1 MKSYIF
7 NTLRTGNN
15 PFLKKTKQL
24 LLKAQ
29 KQRINFRHALAQKIP
44 QIIKPNIEIVTIA
57 LTSKC
62 NLGCQGCSYGKDFM
76 PLEYLTLSQVKELLD
91 DMKTMGLD
99 HVWFYGGEPI
109 MINNSDLLEMVAYA
123 TKLGLIS
130 TLGTNAVLLTPKVM
144 DGLYE
149 AGLRRIAV
157 GLYGVEDDY
166 NAYVQRDTAFS
177 QLDENLAYIKKT
189 YPSISISL
197 GWLLMKPT
205 CTEEAVEELISF
217 SKKHSLRFSINLV
230 HYDFPY
236 FTDGIKDDI
245 QLYEEDLPMI
255 HKVRDKFIAFKKEH
269 PELISSSLTSLNAMS
284 DWLIKKETID
294 IPCYRYNYLWI
305 AANGE
310 VRVCQKA
317 ALLGNV
323 NEKRLIDILNTNEHI
338 QSTRDCFNLKC
349 TGCHVGWE
357 KRTTTTP
364 QSRKKYAIA

>member
-7 NTLRTGNN
+7 NALRNGQS
-15 PFLKKTKQL
+15 PFLKNTKKI

-29 KQRINFRHALAQKIP
+29 AQRINFRHAVAQTFP
-44 QIIKPNIEIVTIA
+44 QIIRPNIDIVTIA

-76 PLEYLTLSQVKELLD
+76 PLEQLTLQQVKDILD
-91 DMKTMGLD
+91 DMKKMGLE

-109 MINNSDLLEMVAYA
+109 TINSSDLMEMVTYA

-130 TLGTNAVLLTPKVM
+130 TLGTNGTLLTPKVM
-144 DGLYE
+144 DELYE
-149 AGLRRIAV
+149 VGLRRIAI
-157 GLYGVEDDY
+157 GLYGIEEDY
-166 NAYVQRDTAFS
+166 NSYVQREDAFNK
-177 QLDENLAYIKKT
+177 LDKNLTYIKKN
-189 YPSISISL
+189 YPNISISL

-205 CTEEAVEELISF
+205 CNEEAVEELFAF
-217 SKKHSLRFSINLV
+217 SKKHSIRFSINLV

-236 FTDGIKDDI
+236 FTNGIKESI

-255 HKVRDKFIAFKKEH
+255 EKIRDKFIAFKKEY
-269 PELISSSLTSLNAMS
+269 PELISSSFVGLNAMS

-294 IPCYRYNYLWI
+294 IPCYRYDYLWV

-323 NEKRLIDILNTNEHI
+323 NEKRLIDILNTKEHI
-338 QSTRDCFNLKC
+338 QSTRDCFDLQC
-349 TGCHVGWE
+349 TGCHVDWD
-357 KRTTTTP
+357 KRTVSTP
-364 QSRKKYAIA
+364 KSRKQYSLV